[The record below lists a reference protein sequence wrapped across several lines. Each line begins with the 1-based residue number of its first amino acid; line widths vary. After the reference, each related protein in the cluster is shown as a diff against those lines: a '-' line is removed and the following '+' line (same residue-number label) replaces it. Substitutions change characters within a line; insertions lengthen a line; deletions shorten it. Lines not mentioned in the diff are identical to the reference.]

1 MIAGVPAWP
10 ALLCQ
15 LAEGSIGF
23 PQRAVKTR
31 LKSRHA
37 SAAAAAAVLLLTPD
51 LERRQADIW
60 SGKIAADLSV
70 FESESSKL
78 RPTR

>member
-1 MIAGVPAWP
+1 MSAGRGLDRLSSASSEDPAEVPP
-10 ALLCQ
+10 CFGGRSS
-15 LAEGSIGF
+15 GS
-23 PQRAVKTR
+23 
-31 LKSRHA
+31 
-37 SAAAAAAVLLLTPD
+37 VLLLTPD